1 MFDAFG
7 LRERE
12 RVKVVGAVYE
22 ITGFLEKKQGGGI
35 GTIAFSRIL
44 SPGEKK
50 TGVDVPLLVLLAMI
64 AGCGV

>member
-1 MFDAFG
+1 M
-7 LRERE
+7 
-12 RVKVVGAVYE
+12 KVVGAVYE